1 MRASFRLRIYTI
13 GAAVLLFAILLVLRL
28 YFVQIVH
35 GEEYAGLADRQYV
48 RSNTNL
54 YDRGTLFFTDKN
66 GILVAGARLKSGFIV
81 ALNPEMLEEDP
92 SVVYEKLSA
101 ELPLERERFLAQ
113 ASKKDDPYEE
123 IAKQVSTTTG
133 EYIEKLNLEGI
144 QLYKEQWRYYPGT
157 TLAAHTL
164 GFVGYK
170 GDDYAGRYGLERYY
184 DDVLSRAD
192 NNLYVNFFA
201 ELFANLKSFAAGGEQ
216 TGDVVTSLEPSVQL
230 FLEEKLKEV
239 HDEWGSRQTAGII
252 INPQDGSIYA
262 MGVYPSFDLNNYGD
276 VEDVTV
282 FSNPLVESVYEMGS
296 IIKPITMGAAL
307 DSGAVTAQT
316 TYEDTGKLT
325 LDGYTI
331 SNFDGKGRGVVD
343 MQEVLSQSLN
353 TGVAFAVRKM
363 GKDVY
368 REYMEK
374 FRIGQETGIDL
385 PAESSGLIGY
395 MEDGKPSP
403 RDIEYATASFGQGIA
418 LTPINTVQALSV
430 LANGGKLV
438 TPHVGRELRFKNG
451 LSREI
456 SFPGDGEQIIRPES
470 ANELTRMLVNVVDDA
485 LVEGK
490 YKREHYSV
498 AAKTGTAQIA
508 DPSGG
513 YYDDRYLHSFFGYF
527 PAYDAKYLIFL
538 YTVEPKGVR
547 YASQTL
553 TKPFDDIVSFLINYY
568 EVPPDR

>member
-1 MRASFRLRIYTI
+1 MRTSFRLRITVI
-13 GAAVLLFAILLVLRL
+13 AAAALLFAALLILRL

-35 GEEYAGLADRQYV
+35 GEEYGALADRQYV

-54 YDRGTLFFTDKN
+54 YDRGTIFFTDKT
-66 GILVAGARLKSGFIV
+66 GILVAGARLKSGFTV
-81 ALNPEMLEEDP
+81 ALNPELLPEAETAYSALSQHLELD
-92 SVVYEKLSA
+92 
-101 ELPLERERFLAQ
+101 RDRFMMQ
-113 ASKKDDPYEE
+113 AGKADDPYEE

-133 EYIEKLNLEGI
+133 ERIEALDIPGV
-144 QLYKEQWRYYPGT
+144 QLYKEQWRYYPGN

-184 DDVLSRAD
+184 DDVLSRKD

-201 ELFANLKSFAAGGEQ
+201 ELFSNLKTLKSGGEQ
-216 TGDVVTSLEPSVQL
+216 VGNVVTSLEPSVQL

-239 HDEWGSRQTAGII
+239 NETWSGKHTAGII
-252 INPQDGSIYA
+252 INPKDGSIYA
-262 MGVYPSFDLNNYGD
+262 MGVYPSFDLNNYRQ
-276 VEDVTV
+276 VEDVTM

-296 IIKPITMGAAL
+296 IIKPITMAAAL

-316 TYEDTGKLT
+316 TYNDTGKLT

-331 SNFDGKGRGVVD
+331 SNFDGEGRGVVD

-363 GKDVY
+363 GADVY
-368 REYMEK
+368 RTYMDR
-374 FRIGQETGIDL
+374 FRMSKETGIDL
-385 PAESSGLIGY
+385 PAESSGLLGY
-395 MEDGKPSP
+395 MDGGKPSP
-403 RDIEYATASFGQGIA
+403 RDIEYATASFGQGVA
-418 LTPINTVQALSV
+418 FTPINTVQALSV
-430 LANGGKLV
+430 LANGGV
-438 TPHVGRELRFKNG
+438 TITPHLGRTLMFKNG
-451 LSREI
+451 LSRAI
-456 SFPGDGEQIIRPES
+456 TFPGDGERVIRKET
-470 ANELTRMLVNVVDDA
+470 ADEITRMLVKVVDDA

-498 AAKTGTAQIA
+498 AAKTGTAQMA

-553 TKPFDDIVSFLINYY
+553 SGPFDDIVSFLINYY